1 MIEITTNSEIK
12 QAIFE
17 KKPIVA
23 LESTIISHGLP
34 FPENY
39 NTAIA
44 LEGEVRRQGSIPATI
59 AIIAGK
65 MKVGLEPEDLNIL
78 SDPKSLVEK
87 VSRRDIPSVLQT
99 RGNGATTVAATMI
112 IAAKANIP
120 IFATGGI
127 GGVHKGAETS
137 FDISA
142 DLQELAK
149 TNI

>member
-44 LEGEVRRQGSIPATI
+44 LEEEVRRQGSIPATI

-65 MKVGLEPEDLNIL
+65 IKVGLEPEDLDIL

-87 VSRRDIPSVLQT
+87 VSRRDIPSVLQN

-112 IAAKANIP
+112 INGSNNFPVFINLYLFLILVMVNMEQHLIP
-120 IFATGGI
+120 I
-127 GGVHKGAETS
+127 
-137 FDISA
+137 
-142 DLQELAK
+142 LYQY
-149 TNI
+149 

>member
-44 LEGEVRRQGSIPATI
+44 LEEEVRRQGSIPATI

-65 MKVGLEPEDLNIL
+65 IKVGLEPEDLNIL

-87 VSRRDIPSVLQT
+87 VSRRDIPSVL
-99 RGNGATTVAATMI
+99 RLSLI
-112 IAAKANIP
+112 HI
-120 IFATGGI
+120 
-127 GGVHKGAETS
+127 
-137 FDISA
+137 
-142 DLQELAK
+142 
-149 TNI
+149 

>member
-44 LEGEVRRQGSIPATI
+44 LEEEVRRQGSIPATI

-65 MKVGLEPEDLNIL
+65 IKVGLEPEDLNIL
-78 SDPKSLVEK
+78 SDPKSLQFWFPEHPAYPLSFLEHSLFYEK
-87 VSRRDIPSVLQT
+87 ILLYYFHV
-99 RGNGATTVAATMI
+99 
-112 IAAKANIP
+112 
-120 IFATGGI
+120 
-127 GGVHKGAETS
+127 
-137 FDISA
+137 
-142 DLQELAK
+142 
-149 TNI
+149 

>member
-44 LEGEVRRQGSIPATI
+44 LEEEI
-59 AIIAGK
+59 
-65 MKVGLEPEDLNIL
+65 
-78 SDPKSLVEK
+78 
-87 VSRRDIPSVLQT
+87 
-99 RGNGATTVAATMI
+99 
-112 IAAKANIP
+112 
-120 IFATGGI
+120 
-127 GGVHKGAETS
+127 
-137 FDISA
+137 
-142 DLQELAK
+142 
-149 TNI
+149 